1 MVPDPGLAFEVL
13 ALLTA
18 VAFAAGFVD
27 AIAGGGGLITVP
39 ALLIAG
45 VPPVQ
50 AIATNKLQ
58 GTFGVLS
65 STATF
70 LRAGAIEKRLV
81 LPLGGAAFAGGVLGA
96 VVATLAPVG
105 ILRTIIP
112 FVLIAIAIYMLLTP
126 KFGDGDAKAR
136 LTPLAFAGSVGAT
149 IGIYDGVFGPG
160 AGTFYLIG
168 LILLCGFPLL
178 KATAH
183 TKLMNAA
190 SNLGALGFF
199 LAAGHVLI
207 VPGLAMGVAAALG
220 ANIGA
225 RTGLKHGARL
235 IRPLVILV
243 SLAMAMRLLLD
254 PAHPFAGA
262 IRGAFGI

>member
-1 MVPDPGLAFEVL
+1 MRFWRFSPLWR
-13 ALLTA
+13 
-18 VAFAAGFVD
+18 FAAGFVD

-81 LPLGGAAFAGGVLGA
+81 LPLGGAAFAGGVFGA

-126 KFGDGDAKAR
+126 KFGMATQRSAFRRWLSRAPWGDHR
-136 LTPLAFAGSVGAT
+136 
-149 IGIYDGVFGPG
+149 
-160 AGTFYLIG
+160 G
-168 LILLCGFPLL
+168 L
-178 KATAH
+178 
-183 TKLMNAA
+183 
-190 SNLGALGFF
+190 
-199 LAAGHVLI
+199 
-207 VPGLAMGVAAALG
+207 
-220 ANIGA
+220 
-225 RTGLKHGARL
+225 
-235 IRPLVILV
+235 
-243 SLAMAMRLLLD
+243 
-254 PAHPFAGA
+254 
-262 IRGAFGI
+262 

>member
-1 MVPDPGLAFEVL
+1 MLDFSLAPDVV
-13 ALLTA
+13 ALLA
-18 VAFAAGFVD
+18 CVALVAGFVD

-58 GTFGVLS
+58 GTFSVLS

-81 LPLGGAAFAGGVLGA
+81 LPLGLAALVGGIGGAGLATVL
-96 VVATLAPVG
+96 PVSL
-105 ILRTIIP
+105 LRLLIP
-112 FVLIAIAIYMLLTP
+112 FVLIAIALYMALTP

-136 LTPLAFAGSVGAT
+136 MTPRAFAGSVGLV
-149 IGIYDGVFGPG
+149 IGAYDGLFGPG

-168 LILLCGFPLL
+168 LVLLCGFPLL
-178 KATAH
+178 HATAH

-199 LAAGHVLI
+199 LLSGHVLI
-207 VPGLAMGVAAALG
+207 ALGLAMGIAAAAG
-220 ANIGA
+220 AWLGA

-235 IRPLVILV
+235 IRPLVIVV
-243 SLAMAMRLLLD
+243 SLLMALRLLLD
-254 PAHPFAGA
+254 PSHPLGNTLKSF
-262 IRGAFGI
+262 FLL